1 MLPRVEVKITWSLSD
16 MRLDLRSVKSAE
28 ARFSSSP
35 SSLNTFISSDEARS
49 SALELPTCGILAVLV
64 RGGGD
69 EDENTFVIG

>member
-1 MLPRVEVKITWSLSD
+1 

-49 SALELPTCGILAVLV
+49 SALELPTCGILAVCV
-64 RGGGD
+64 RRG
-69 EDENTFVIG
+69 